1 MSAHRIILIYKHN
14 KAGGNCYVNFIIILY
29 IYIYIY
35 IYKVE
40 YISFKIN

>member
-14 KAGGNCYVNFIIILY
+14 KAGGNCIVNFIIIL
-29 IYIYIY
+29 YIYIY